1 MMNKRLGSSECQPVN
16 PSNLFAN
23 QVNDMKC
30 EGEGTK
36 SEGTSFA
43 TRIPSKVPMVVGT
56 PHRCYQ
62 MDRHATLHPA
72 EEKHAVTSGSIR
84 LMMFSK
90 EIVHADAVH
99 RKLKMLRYVE

>member
-1 MMNKRLGSSECQPVN
+1 MNKRLGSSECQPVN

-36 SEGTSFA
+36 SEGTTSFA
-43 TRIPSKVPMVVGT
+43 TGIPSKVPMVVGT

-62 MDRHATLHPA
+62 MDRHARMHPV
-72 EEKHAVTSGSIR
+72 EEKHAVTAAP
-84 LMMFSK
+84 
-90 EIVHADAVH
+90 VHDVFQ
-99 RKLKMLRYVE
+99 KYLFM